1 MERVAL
7 GDREA
12 FTPLFRALKPRVHVL
27 CRALLRHEQDAED
40 AMQLAME
47 KIFSRASTYERGK
60 SVTPWALAI
69 AAWECR
75 GFRQKRRRRREE
87 ELDQTTL
94 TMLSGPDLDQDI
106 VRAELSRAASAALET
121 LSEQD
126 REVLVATFWD
136 EASIAGVTPATL
148 RKRRER
154 ALDRMRVAFRRL
166 YGLD

>member
-1 MERVAL
+1 
-7 GDREA
+7 
-12 FTPLFRALKPRVHVL
+12 
-27 CRALLRHEQDAED
+27 
-40 AMQLAME
+40 
-47 KIFSRASTYERGK
+47 
-60 SVTPWALAI
+60 
-69 AAWECR
+69 
-75 GFRQKRRRRREE
+75 
-87 ELDQTTL
+87 
-94 TMLSGPDLDQDI
+94 